1 MKSKFLF
8 SILAVCLFSVFSLA
22 QERNFTVEIS
32 LKDNNRWTIGKD
44 NLAKLKITNKSEQ
57 TLNTKDLEVIN
68 FYLSKCPRVKKCATR
83 EDVYV
88 AYSGI
93 ETKNL
98 KQNESLEFQANLTDL
113 YWKPAI
119 SGSIDF
125 KYPKNFKTVPFTNK
139 YFSADIKIFDKYLK
153 LEKQSIK
160 IPINKSYESNEVILE
175 YNFKKAK

>member
-8 SILAVCLFSVFSLA
+8 IILAIGSFSVFSFA

-44 NLAKLKITNKSEQ
+44 NLAKVKITNKSEQ
-57 TLNTKDLEVIN
+57 VLNTKDLKSLN
-68 FYLSKCPRVKKCATR
+68 FYLSRCPRVKKCATR
-83 EDVYV
+83 EDIYV

-93 ETKNL
+93 EAKNL

-119 SGSIDF
+119 SSSIDF
-125 KYPKNFKTVPFTNK
+125 KYPNNFKAVPFINK
-139 YFSADIKIFDKYLK
+139 YFFADIKIFDKYLE
-153 LEKQSIK
+153 LENQSIE
-160 IPINKSYESNEVILE
+160 IPINNSYESNEVILE
-175 YNFKKAK
+175 YNLKKVK